1 MRYLIKYTK
10 ESEIKFISHLDVL
23 RTVQRIIR
31 RARLPI
37 EFSKGFNPHM
47 DISIAQPLSVGMYSS
62 GEYMDIV
69 LTETLSENYI
79 KEVLNQNSPAGIRIL
94 DISMVPV
101 KENEKKLPQS
111 MALIDAAKYEIHI
124 KYSDTKSLEKELSTL
139 LKNNQWEIVKKSKSG
154 EKLVNIKPMIKE
166 FNFEV
171 LNNTL
176 KINSIVSCGSRE
188 NLSAELLSDFIKMNT
203 SAVLKD
209 SFTDIERKEMYAYR
223 GKELVPLHKIVIN
236 TKNN

>member
-23 RTVQRIIR
+23 RTIQRIIR

-37 EFSKGFNPHM
+37 EYSKGFNPHM
-47 DISIAQPLSVGMYSS
+47 NISIAQPLSVGMYSS
-62 GEYMDIV
+62 GEYMDVV
-69 LTETLSENYI
+69 LTEKLNEKYI
-79 KEVLNQNSPAGIRIL
+79 KEELNQNSPAGIHIL
-94 DISMVPV
+94 DVTMVPV
-101 KENEKKLPQS
+101 KENEKKFPQS

-124 KYSDTKSLEKELSTL
+124 KYSDTNALEKELISL
-139 LKNNQWEIVKKSKSG
+139 LQNNEWKIVKKSKSG

-166 FNFEV
+166 FKFEV
-171 LNNTL
+171 LKGLL
-176 KINSIVSCGSRE
+176 KVSTVVACGSRE

-209 SFTDIERKEMYAYR
+209 SFTEIERKEMYAY
-223 GKELVPLHKIVIN
+223 KDKKLVSLHEIAVER
-236 TKNN
+236 

>member
-1 MRYLIKYTK
+1 M
-10 ESEIKFISHLDVL
+10 
-23 RTVQRIIR
+23 
-31 RARLPI
+31 PI

-111 MALIDAAKYEIHI
+111 MALIMLQSMKYI
-124 KYSDTKSLEKELSTL
+124 
-139 LKNNQWEIVKKSKSG
+139 
-154 EKLVNIKPMIKE
+154 
-166 FNFEV
+166 
-171 LNNTL
+171 
-176 KINSIVSCGSRE
+176 
-188 NLSAELLSDFIKMNT
+188 
-203 SAVLKD
+203 
-209 SFTDIERKEMYAYR
+209 
-223 GKELVPLHKIVIN
+223 
-236 TKNN
+236 